1 MRNYETNVYDYIEK
15 DIHVV
20 KAVTTYEGK
29 AVYAY
34 AKCDPN
40 DNFDLEF
47 GTKLALKR
55 LDYKIALKRAA
66 HAKEYAKLC
75 RADLEHVEHYKKRLK
90 KTIESAEISYS
101 NRMVE
106 VNQLENEIAEMLI
119 NINEGN

>member
-1 MRNYETNVYDYIEK
+1 MRNYETNVYDYVENG
-15 DIHVV
+15 IHIV

-29 AVYAY
+29 SVYAY

-55 LDYKIALKRAA
+55 LDLKIAFKRAV
-66 HAKEYAKLC
+66 HNKEYAKYC
-75 RADLEHVEHYKKRLK
+75 RLDLERLEQYKKRLN
-90 KTIESAEISYS
+90 KTIKSAEISYS

-106 VNQLENEIAEMLI
+106 VNQLESEIEKMF
-119 NINEGN
+119 GDTVK